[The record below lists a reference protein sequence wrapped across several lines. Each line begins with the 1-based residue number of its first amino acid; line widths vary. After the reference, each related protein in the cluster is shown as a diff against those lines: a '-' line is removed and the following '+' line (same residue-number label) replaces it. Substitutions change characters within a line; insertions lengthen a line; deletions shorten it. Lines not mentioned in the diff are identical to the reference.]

1 MIFKWFRL
9 WVMATPV
16 MIESFCKIDFGDG
29 FKFETCGIYFKASDA
44 VRGEAFEKES
54 LMTSIQ
60 GSIS

>member
-29 FKFETCGIYFKASDA
+29 FKFETCGIYFKVSDP
-44 VRGEAFEKES
+44 VLGEAFE
-54 LMTSIQ
+54 
-60 GSIS
+60 